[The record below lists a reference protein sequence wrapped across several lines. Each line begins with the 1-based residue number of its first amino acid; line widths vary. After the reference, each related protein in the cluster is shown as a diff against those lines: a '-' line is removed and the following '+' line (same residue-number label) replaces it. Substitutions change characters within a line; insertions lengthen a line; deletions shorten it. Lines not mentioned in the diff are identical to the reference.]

1 MSEPS
6 LSPVLDAFRLD
17 GKVAVVTG
25 ASSGLGVAFAQALAQ
40 AGADVALGARRIE
53 RLQETKAL
61 VAATG
66 RRAIAVPTDV
76 VEPEDCTALIEAAMS
91 ELGRVDILV
100 NNAGVGTAFPATRE
114 TPEQFRSVIDI
125 NLNGAYWMAQAA
137 GRVMEP
143 GSSIIN
149 ISSVLGLTT
158 AGLPQAAYAAS
169 KAGLNGLTRDLAQQW
184 TGRKGIRVNAI
195 APGFFASEMTEQYP
209 DGYLDLMQHRIPA
222 GRTGDPRELAATVV
236 FLAGPG
242 AGYITGQVLPVDG
255 GMTIT

>member
-1 MSEPS
+1 MPEPT

-25 ASSGLGVAFAQALAQ
+25 ASSGLGVAFAEALAQ
-40 AGADVALGARRIE
+40 AGADVALGARRAD

-61 VAATG
+61 VEAAG
-66 RRAIAVPTDV
+66 RRAIAVATDV
-76 VEPEDCTALIEAAMS
+76 AEPEDCTALVQAAVRD
-91 ELGRVDILV
+91 LGRVDILV
-100 NNAGVGTAFPATRE
+100 NNAGVGTAVPATRE
-114 TPEQFRSVIDI
+114 TPEQFRSVIDV

-137 GRVMEP
+137 GRVMGP

-149 ISSVLGLTT
+149 ISSVLGITT

-169 KAGLNGLTRDLAQQW
+169 KAALNGLTRDLAQQW

-195 APGFFASEMTEQYP
+195 APGFFVSEMTEQYP

-222 GRTGDPRELAATVV
+222 GRKGDPRELAATVV

-255 GMTIT
+255 GMTIA